1 MNRGRN
7 YLLVDNRCSYNG
19 RNCTTTTTTM
29 ARDLKHFVEEQNR
42 SALRYHFN
50 IDAIANK
57 VYSDDKS
64 LCDKNEYHKNE
75 GLL

>member
-1 MNRGRN
+1 MNHGGD
-7 YLLVDNRCSYNG
+7 YLLVDICKRCSYNG
-19 RNCTTTTTTM
+19 RNCTTTTTTTM

-64 LCDKNEYHKNE
+64 LCDKNE
-75 GLL
+75 LS